1 MSKQNCNFESSC
13 RLGKVGGQAVIEGVM
28 MKAGERTVTTCRKE
42 DGSLIVSDDRFVS
55 VRKKNKF
62 LNIPILRGIVNFVE
76 MMMLSFKTLEISA
89 NALGLD
95 DEKEESGGALTHTVM
110 IISLILGFALVIA
123 LFLFLPTLLAELI
136 DWLADGKL
144 GAWRAAVEGGAKVA
158 ILVVYLLLISL
169 MRDIKRTFMYHG
181 AEMRHELYVL
191 YDTSRHH
198 RGLHYKIPASRY
210 QQVDLPLYPLGD
222 SSAHYRHRLRV
233 YNVRGQAPEPFNED
247 TLRSRSLDA
256 KNNDQRAD
264 SRYA

>member
-110 IISLILGFALVIA
+110 IISLILAFTLAIA

-144 GAWRAAVEGGAKVA
+144 GAWRAAARTSGRPSKSAS
-158 ILVVYLLLISL
+158 IS
-169 MRDIKRTFMYHG
+169 F
-181 AEMRHELYVL
+181 
-191 YDTSRHH
+191 TS
-198 RGLHYKIPASRY
+198 
-210 QQVDLPLYPLGD
+210 
-222 SSAHYRHRLRV
+222 SSIV
-233 YNVRGQAPEPFNED
+233 TSFF
-247 TLRSRSLDA
+247 S
-256 KNNDQRAD
+256 
-264 SRYA
+264 